1 MIAKEVKGESCMK
14 SKNKQSRILKP
25 IFLFVLVITF
35 VILSGC
41 MTKPEVLKVN
51 PEIYEIEW
59 KGWQAK
65 PVTTF
70 AVLEGNIS
78 EVKRN
83 FVDMLRKN
91 ESREYIFSADDEL
104 NFAISRGVFG
114 ITGPEIIIDKV
125 ERQGNVFTV
134 YASYM
139 DWRSDLPMLVHPGA
153 IIPIGKLL
161 PGDYKARLKV
171 IRYSD
176 HERKNLTEPEKEL
189 SVINFKV
196 EK

>member
-1 MIAKEVKGESCMK
+1 MK
-14 SKNKQSRILKP
+14 REEQSRNLKP
-25 IFLFVLVITF
+25 IFLLVLVIAF

-41 MTKPEVLKVN
+41 ITKPEVLKVN
-51 PEIYEIEW
+51 PEIYEIDYIQSE
-59 KGWQAK
+59 
-65 PVTTF
+65 PRNTF
-70 AVLEGNIS
+70 TIIEGNIP

-114 ITGPEIIIDKV
+114 IAGPKIIIDKV
-125 ERQGNVFTV
+125 ERQGNIFTV
-134 YASYM
+134 YATYM
-139 DWRSDLPMLVHPGA
+139 DFRSDLPILVHPGA
-153 IIPIGKLL
+153 IIPIGKLSQ
-161 PGDYKARLKV
+161 GDYKARLKV
-171 IRYSD
+171 VTYSD
-176 HERKNLTEPEKEL
+176 YERGNLTEPEKEL